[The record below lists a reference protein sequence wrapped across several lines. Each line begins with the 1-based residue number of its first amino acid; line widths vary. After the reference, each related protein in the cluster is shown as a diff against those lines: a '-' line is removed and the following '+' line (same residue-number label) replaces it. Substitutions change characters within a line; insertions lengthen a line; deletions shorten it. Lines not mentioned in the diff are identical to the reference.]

1 MQPIIS
7 NSSDFLFI
15 YEAIQSNPNG
25 DPDQENKPR
34 MDYDTKTNLV
44 TDTRI
49 KRFIRDYLKDSGK
62 EIFVDLVEDRKVDMS
77 QRIEGVVKKTLKDEL
92 DNLENTFKSDDLFK
106 LLKTIINASKL
117 KGNEKKEDYLEIVW
131 SILTISTTKEK
142 NDLKKDKH
150 LKQFAEEL
158 RNIKQ
163 INLEILAYMVKSKFI
178 DIRLFGSAFAI
189 TGFNLPYTG
198 PIQLNWGYSF
208 NKVEL
213 IDSSSIVTI
222 MNDDSSTFG
231 KDYRV
236 HYSLLGFNGT
246 INAPAA
252 KTTGLANDDVLE
264 FRKAIWESI
273 PASPTRSKLNQYP
286 KLYLEIVY
294 NEGVSNGQFGDLRNF
309 VETEPKEGISD
320 KQVRKFKDLSIDLS
334 ALKKLIADDK
344 NGENKIKEVIVKTS
358 ADFDFSL

>member
-1 MQPIIS
+1 MNTIK

-15 YEAIQSNPNG
+15 YEASQCNPNG

-44 TDTRI
+44 TDTRV
-49 KRFIRDYLKDSGK
+49 KRFIRDYLKATN
-62 EIFVDLVEDRKVDMS
+62 EEELIFVDMEGNSKVSVD
-77 QRIEGVVKKTLKDEL
+77 
-92 DNLENTFKSDDLFK
+92 
-106 LLKTIINASKL
+106 SKL
-117 KGNEKKEDYLEIVW
+117 KAVIKRTVENEGELEKAFSDNPDALKVYKEI
-131 SILTISTTKEK
+131 ISKEK
-142 NDLKKDKH
+142 DAESVWKTITDKKFKH
-150 LKQFAEEL
+150 KEVNYEL
-158 RNIKQ
+158 
-163 INLEILAYMVKSKFI
+163 LAYLVKEKFI
-178 DIRLFGSAFAI
+178 DIRMFGSAFAVG
-189 TGFNLPYTG
+189 GFTKAYTG

-246 INAPAA
+246 VNSPAA
-252 KTTGLANDDVLE
+252 RSTGLTNEDVIV
-264 FRKAIWESI
+264 FRNAIWESI

-294 NEGVSNGQFGDLRNF
+294 NEGISNGQFGDLRNF
-309 VETEPKEGISD
+309 VEATPKQGIAD
-320 KQVRKFKDLSIDLS
+320 KQMRRFKDLDIDLNS
-334 ALKKLIADDK
+334 LKKLIEENKGSDK
-344 NGENKIKEVIVKTS
+344 KIKEVIIKTS
-358 ADFDFSL
+358 VDFDFSL

>member
-1 MQPIIS
+1 MKPSIT
-7 NSSDFLFI
+7 NSSDFLFV
-15 YEAIQSNPNG
+15 YEAIQCNPNG

-44 TDTRI
+44 TDTRV
-49 KRFIRDYLKDSGK
+49 KRFIRDYLKANNED
-62 EIFVDLVEDRKVDMS
+62 EVVFVDMEGDSKVSVD
-77 QRIEGVVKKTLKDEL
+77 
-92 DNLENTFKSDDLFK
+92 
-106 LLKTIINASKL
+106 SKL
-117 KGNEKKEDYLEIVW
+117 KAVVKRTVENEGELEKAFANNPEALKVYKEIIAKEEDAEGVWKTITDKKF
-131 SILTISTTKEK
+131 KEK
-142 NDLKKDKH
+142 EVNY
-150 LKQFAEEL
+150 EL
-158 RNIKQ
+158 
-163 INLEILAYMVKSKFI
+163 LAYLVKEKFL
-178 DIRLFGSAFAI
+178 DIRMFGSAFAVG
-189 TGFNLPYTG
+189 GFTKAYTG

-252 KTTGLANDDVLE
+252 KTTGLTNDDILE

-309 VETEPKEGISD
+309 VETEPKEGITD

-334 ALKKLIADDK
+334 ALKQLIVADK
-344 NGENKIKEVIVKTS
+344 NGENKIREVIIKTS

>member
-1 MQPIIS
+1 MNTIK

-15 YEAIQSNPNG
+15 YEASQCNPNG

-44 TDTRI
+44 TDTRV
-49 KRFIRDYLKDSGK
+49 KRFIRDYLKATN
-62 EIFVDLVEDRKVDMS
+62 EEELIFVDMEGDSKVSVD
-77 QRIEGVVKKTLKDEL
+77 
-92 DNLENTFKSDDLFK
+92 
-106 LLKTIINASKL
+106 SKL
-117 KGNEKKEDYLEIVW
+117 KAVIKRTVENEGELEKAFSDNPDALKVYKEI
-131 SILTISTTKEK
+131 ISKEK
-142 NDLKKDKH
+142 DAESVWKTITDKKFKH
-150 LKQFAEEL
+150 KEVNYEL
-158 RNIKQ
+158 
-163 INLEILAYMVKSKFI
+163 LAYLVKEKFI
-178 DIRLFGSAFAI
+178 DIRMFGSAFAVG
-189 TGFNLPYTG
+189 GFTKAYTG

-246 INAPAA
+246 VNSPAA
-252 KTTGLANDDVLE
+252 RSTGLTNEDVIV
-264 FRKAIWESI
+264 FRNAIWESI

-294 NEGVSNGQFGDLRNF
+294 NEGISNGQFGDLRNF
-309 VETEPKEGISD
+309 VEATPKQGIAD
-320 KQVRKFKDLSIDLS
+320 KQMRRFKDLDIDLNS
-334 ALKKLIADDK
+334 LKKLIEENKGSDK
-344 NGENKIKEVIVKTS
+344 KIKEVIIKTS
-358 ADFDFSL
+358 VDFDFSL

>member
-1 MQPIIS
+1 MKSSIT

-44 TDTRI
+44 TDTRV
-49 KRFIRDYLKDSGK
+49 KRFIRDYLKDINK
-62 EIFVDLVEDRKVDMS
+62 EEVVFVDMEGNSKVSVD
-77 QRIEGVVKKTLKDEL
+77 
-92 DNLENTFKSDDLFK
+92 
-106 LLKTIINASKL
+106 SKL
-117 KGNEKKEDYLEIVW
+117 KAVVKRTLENDGELEKAFSNNPEFLKTYKDIVSKEKDAEKVWKTITEKKFKHKEINYELLAYLV
-131 SILTISTTKEK
+131 KEK
-142 NDLKKDKH
+142 
-150 LKQFAEEL
+150 
-158 RNIKQ
+158 
-163 INLEILAYMVKSKFI
+163 YI
-178 DIRLFGSAFAI
+178 DIRMFGSAFAVG
-189 TGFNLPYTG
+189 GFTMAYTG

-208 NKVEL
+208 NQVEL
-213 IDSSSIVTI
+213 MDSNSIVTI

-252 KTTGLANDDVLE
+252 RTTGLTDVDVKT
-264 FRKAIWESI
+264 FRDAIWESI

-286 KLYLEIVY
+286 KLYIEIVY

-309 VETEPKEGISD
+309 IETKSIEGKSD
-320 KQVRKFKDLSIDLS
+320 KQVRKFKDLTLDLS
-334 ALKKLIADDK
+334 ALKKLVNDDK
-344 NGENKIKEVIVKTS
+344 TGDKKIKEVIVKTS